1 MVIDI
6 RDIWAYNI
14 SKGGHRYDAK
24 NTLKTG
30 KGHHSVILSVGVA
43 FYGVAVPFGGRELLA
58 DAPDSQYCYLPW
70 LIFMELM
77 VIPDYA
83 VLVYAWKISYSIG
96 RDRAFSS
103 INAKRFRRVSLLAL
117 TTTVYFFVG
126 NTVFFLLNMNHPAV
140 YMVSF
145 VLTFIGASIAAAA
158 AILSYLSRKA
168 ADLQEE
174 SDLTI

>member
-6 RDIWAYNI
+6 RDIWGYNI

-30 KGHHSVILSVGVA
+30 KGHHSVILSVGRRLLRRCCSVR
-43 FYGVAVPFGGRELLA
+43 GCELLA

>member
-1 MVIDI
+1 MTQKTLSKLAKVI
-6 RDIWAYNI
+6 
-14 SKGGHRYDAK
+14 
-24 NTLKTG
+24 
-30 KGHHSVILSVGVA
+30 ILLFCLLGVA
-43 FYGVAVPFGGRELLA
+43 FYGVAVPFGGCELLA

-126 NTVFFLLNMNHPAV
+126 NTVFFLLNMNHP
-140 YMVSF
+140 
-145 VLTFIGASIAAAA
+145 
-158 AILSYLSRKA
+158 ILSYLSRKA

>member
-1 MVIDI
+1 M
-6 RDIWAYNI
+6 
-14 SKGGHRYDAK
+14 
-24 NTLKTG
+24 
-30 KGHHSVILSVGVA
+30 
-43 FYGVAVPFGGRELLA
+43 
-58 DAPDSQYCYLPW
+58 
-70 LIFMELM
+70 
-77 VIPDYA
+77 IPDYA

>member
-1 MVIDI
+1 MTQKTLSKLAKVI
-6 RDIWAYNI
+6 
-14 SKGGHRYDAK
+14 
-24 NTLKTG
+24 
-30 KGHHSVILSVGVA
+30 ILLFCLLGVA

-58 DAPDSQYCYLPW
+58 DAPDLQYCYLPW

-83 VLVYAWKISYSIG
+83 VLVYAWKISDSIG
-96 RDRAFSS
+96 RDKAFSS
-103 INAKRFRRVSLLAL
+103 INAKRFRQVSLLAL
-117 TTTVYFFVG
+117 ATTVYFFVG

-140 YMVSF
+140 YLVSF